1 EIALVMNFS
10 FLVTRRHDRRART
23 SGAEGYWP
31 GMGPIPPA
39 PIPMPPATRAPNRGA
54 STVLLRRVECAHHF
68 GGRKVRRPAPWVE
81 PRDYLLDDRL
91 RVEIGRASCRER

>member
-1 EIALVMNFS
+1 
-10 FLVTRRHDRRART
+10 
-23 SGAEGYWP
+23 
-31 GMGPIPPA
+31 MGPIPPA

-91 RVEIGRASCRER
+91 RVVEELTRLKVNRFRERDPRAPPSQRRN